1 MAESE
6 AFKGVFDQK
15 HLRKDVV
22 HAENIYW
29 RSDYPLETWKNPPF
43 IFASLITNN
52 LRITSG
58 RCLAIVR
65 ELALGF
71 FLSKSTRFSEV

>member
-1 MAESE
+1 MAEPE

-29 RSDYPLETWKNPPF
+29 RSDYPLETWKNHKKGSSTFSVESNSLFNSRSWWSESPREPRAREGVGLPP
-43 IFASLITNN
+43 
-52 LRITSG
+52 
-58 RCLAIVR
+58 
-65 ELALGF
+65 
-71 FLSKSTRFSEV
+71 

>member
-29 RSDYPLETWKNPPF
+29 RSDYPLETWKNHLF
-43 IFASLITNN
+43 LMALNMFMDWHDRT
-52 LRITSG
+52 LRAINHSSTS
-58 RCLAIVR
+58 
-65 ELALGF
+65 E
-71 FLSKSTRFSEV
+71 